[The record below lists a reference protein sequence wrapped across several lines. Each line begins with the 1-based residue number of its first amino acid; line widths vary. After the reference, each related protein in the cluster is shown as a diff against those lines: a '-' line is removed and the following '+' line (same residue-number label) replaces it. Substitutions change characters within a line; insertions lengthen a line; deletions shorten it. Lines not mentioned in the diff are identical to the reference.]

1 MVFWIIGKISDC
13 EVPILDE
20 MSLKIDSNSSS
31 DLNGYIVPWHSRLIL
46 SIKVAL
52 EIFSRL
58 CDSSLSFIIIIGA
71 LPKIVFIINGMI
83 MCIPATVANIN
94 ATHKGYFLVND
105 DRFFMMRPQLRN
117 DQAGMSQNLEVL
129 MQILKQ
135 IPNIERVI
143 VDKQA
148 WLLENQN
155 EDLNASFC
163 CS

>member
-20 MSLKIDSNSSS
+20 MSLEIDSDSSS
-31 DLNGYIVPWHSRLIL
+31 NLNSDIVPWHSRLIL

-83 MCIPATVANIN
+83 MCIPTTIANIN
-94 ATHKGYFLVND
+94 TTHKCNLLIND
-105 DRFFMMRPQLRN
+105 NRFFMMRPQLRN
-117 DQAGMSQNLEVL
+117 DQTGMSQNLEVL

-143 VDKQA
+143 VDKQT
-148 WLLENQN
+148 WLLEN
-155 EDLNASFC
+155 
-163 CS
+163 